1 MSLRIAVWA
10 PAAREPIL
18 GALSSFGGLEI
29 VEATSARQFI
39 AALEGAKAAVVPGLP
54 QFYTQEVAAAVAA
67 SPTLA
72 WVHISSAGYEGLWG
86 APWPGGVRFT
96 HPGGAAS
103 GAVGEHAFAMLL
115 ALARRLDKAAVAQT
129 RETWDRSFAKQATT
143 LSGATLAVVGY
154 GSIGQRVA
162 RLASGYDMTVLGVS
176 RSGRPS
182 AGAHEV
188 HPASDLLEVLP
199 RADAVVCALP
209 MSPQTRHLFDAQ
221 AFARFKPTAFFI
233 NIGRGG
239 VVDQAALIQA
249 LSEGRLA
256 GAGLDVTDPEPLPD
270 GDPLWSAPNIL
281 ITSHYAGGGDRGA
294 GRRIADGLLE
304 NVRRFMAD
312 EPLAHPISPP

>member
-103 GAVGEHAFAMLL
+103 GAVGAVAAVFTRYIGGVLSSIVGAWLL
-115 ALARRLDKAAVAQT
+115 VIGALAALHSAGELVNAVASQP
-129 RETWDRSFAKQATT
+129 WGVILAAALFAVA
-143 LSGATLAVVGY
+143 
-154 GSIGQRVA
+154 GSIFQLFV
-162 RLASGYDMTVLGVS
+162 
-176 RSGRPS
+176 RPS
-182 AGAHEV
+182 PEEAEKLRIEKAKAKRRAAEKRE
-188 HPASDLLEVLP
+188 LEK
-199 RADAVVCALP
+199 RW
-209 MSPQTRHLFDAQ
+209 STYG
-221 AFARFKPTAFFI
+221 T
-233 NIGRGG
+233 
-239 VVDQAALIQA
+239 
-249 LSEGRLA
+249 
-256 GAGLDVTDPEPLPD
+256 PD
-270 GDPLWSAPNIL
+270 D
-281 ITSHYAGGGDRGA
+281 
-294 GRRIADGLLE
+294 
-304 NVRRFMAD
+304 
-312 EPLAHPISPP
+312 